1 MWGNS
6 HIFFFYY
13 PYIICILIHILYTK
27 TKAIQWGE
35 AKI

>member
-6 HIFFFYY
+6 HIFFST
-13 PYIICILIHILYTK
+13 ILTLFFFFVYILYTK

-35 AKI
+35 AII